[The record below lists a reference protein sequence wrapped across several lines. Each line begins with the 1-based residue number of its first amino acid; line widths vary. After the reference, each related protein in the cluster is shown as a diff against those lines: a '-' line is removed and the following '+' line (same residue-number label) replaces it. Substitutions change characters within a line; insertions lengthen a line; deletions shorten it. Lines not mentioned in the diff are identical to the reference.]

1 MNLADVLS
9 WFCLVLGG
17 SFVLIG
23 GIGVVRFPDLFTRMH
38 AASLTDT
45 LGAGLILTGLMFQA
59 GFAIPLA
66 KLVLILLLI
75 LFTSPASTHAL
86 AKAALH
92 SGVRPWMRKKR
103 PEKEEGAHAG
113 DN

>member
-1 MNLADVLS
+1 MSAVDVLS
-9 WFCLVLGG
+9 WSSLVVGG

-45 LGAGLILTGLMFQA
+45 LGAGLILIGLMLQA
-59 GFAIPLA
+59 GFTLPLA

-92 SGVRPWMRKKR
+92 GGVRPWMRR
-103 PEKEEGAHAG
+103 DRTEDDDAG
-113 DN
+113 DH

>member
-1 MNLADVLS
+1 MSVVDLLS
-9 WFCLVLGG
+9 WLCLVVGG

-45 LGAGLILTGLMFQA
+45 LGAGLILTGLMLQS
-59 GFAIPLA
+59 GFALPLA

-75 LFTSPASTHAL
+75 LFTSPVSTHAL

-92 SGVRPWMRKKR
+92 GGLRPWMRERR
-103 PEKEEGAHAG
+103 PEQEEGADAG
-113 DN
+113 DH